1 MIYIRLLILLA
12 SLMVRSEDDLSM
24 YSKKRYSYK
33 KTQDLDELFDR
44 IERIEEYLKTVK
56 YVLKTGLRGKIE
68 LLK

>member
-33 KTQDLDELFDR
+33 KPQDLDELFER

>member
-1 MIYIRLLILLA
+1 MIYIRLLILLS

-24 YSKKRYSYK
+24 YSKKRYSYQK
-33 KTQDLDELFDR
+33 NYDLDELFER

-56 YVLKTGLRGKIE
+56 YVLKTGLRGKRE